1 MALASPPPDFLDGL
15 RGRPVVVIA
24 GAGVT
29 AATVPTAPIASWSG
43 LLEQF
48 IESQVA
54 QGSDQRFAFAQTQN
68 TLQNPTAERLITA
81 AAELRKAWGEDVFYT
96 WIGE

>member
-1 MALASPPPDFLDGL
+1 MALRSPPPDFLDGL
-15 RGRPVVVIA
+15 RARPVVVIA

-54 QGSDQRFAFAQTQN
+54 QGSDQRFAFAQT
-68 TLQNPTAERLITA
+68 
-81 AAELRKAWGEDVFYT
+81 
-96 WIGE
+96 